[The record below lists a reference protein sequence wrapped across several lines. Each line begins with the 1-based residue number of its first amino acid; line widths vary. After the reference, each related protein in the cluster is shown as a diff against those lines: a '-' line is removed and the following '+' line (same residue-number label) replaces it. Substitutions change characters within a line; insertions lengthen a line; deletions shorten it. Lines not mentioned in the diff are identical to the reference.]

1 MPLVRTD
8 TSDRDRVLD
17 ATDLVALVGE
27 SVALR
32 LKGREHVGLCP
43 FHEDHRPSFSVVTH
57 KVTQTGHA
65 FYHCFACQA
74 SGNAIDFMVKYHK
87 MDFLE
92 ALRYLAQRAGIELRP
107 RGGNAGGDGQGASAL
122 RRANEAG
129 LRFFT
134 RCLSEPTLGGP
145 SAQALAA
152 RSIEPA
158 MIERFGLGA
167 APASGDALVAH
178 VERLASNQRAS
189 GDDAIDS
196 DAIWA
201 AFESAGLLR
210 RRGGRLVDGFRN
222 RVMFPIQDEIGRCVA
237 FGARAID
244 PDDQP
249 KYLNSPESSIFHKSR
264 SLYGIHLAK
273 RAIIDSRTAI
283 ITEGYTDV
291 IACHR
296 AGIEN
301 AVATLGT
308 ALTRDHARILQR
320 LCDTVVLLFD
330 GDAAGQRAADRALEV
345 FFAAPIDVRICTLP
359 DQLDPDELL
368 RQPGGRDRFDAA
380 VAEAVDALE
389 HLVGRFRS
397 ELDERSGMSARQ
409 RTIQAMVSKLAS
421 LGLASLDGLRRRMV
435 IDAIASAAGVPASD
449 IEAELMRST
458 ASARRSAAA
467 DETAT
472 LGATIPAASTALARA
487 EREFVGLLLAWPV
500 LTTSRLE
507 TIDGDSLPIGEFVS
521 PDSFADAPTA
531 QVFRVLHERI
541 EAASAFNLQD
551 VLAEFD
557 DDALK
562 AFVTSL
568 FRTAYERHLDEPSAR
583 TGLVAAA
590 RALELTRRRQ
600 ALSEPAAVS
609 TPEAL
614 AERIALIRAAG
625 PRPSAIARRIDS

>member
-1 MPLVRTD
+1 
-8 TSDRDRVLD
+8 
-17 ATDLVALVGE
+17 
-27 SVALR
+27 
-32 LKGREHVGLCP
+32 
-43 FHEDHRPSFSVVTH
+43 
-57 KVTQTGHA
+57 
-65 FYHCFACQA
+65 
-74 SGNAIDFMVKYHK
+74 
-87 MDFLE
+87 
-92 ALRYLAQRAGIELRP
+92 
-107 RGGNAGGDGQGASAL
+107 
-122 RRANEAG
+122 
-129 LRFFT
+129 
-134 RCLSEPTLGGP
+134 
-145 SAQALAA
+145 
-152 RSIEPA
+152 

-178 VERLASNQRAS
+178 VERLASNQSAS

>member
-1 MPLVRTD
+1 MPLPRQD
-8 TSDRDRVLD
+8 TTDRDRVLD
-17 ATDLVALVGE
+17 ATDLVSLVGE

-32 LKGREHVGLCP
+32 QKGREHVGLCP
-43 FHEDHRPSFSVVTH
+43 FHDDHRPSFSVITH
-57 KVTQTGHA
+57 KGHA
-65 FYHCFACQA
+65 FYHCFSCQA

-87 MDFLE
+87 MEFIE
-92 ALRYLAQRAGIELRP
+92 ALRFLAQRAGIELRP
-107 RGGNAGGDGQGASAL
+107 RRGDQGNGGNGEAVSAL
-122 RRANEAG
+122 RRANEAA
-129 LRFFT
+129 LRFFV
-134 RCLSEPTLGGP
+134 RCLADPSVGAA
-145 SAQALAA
+145 SAQALKA
-152 RSIEPA
+152 RSIEST

-178 VERLASNQRAS
+178 VERLAANQRAG
-189 GDDAIDS
+189 GDDSIEPNAIR
-196 DAIWA
+196 A

-210 RRGGRLVDGFRN
+210 SRGGRVVDGFRN
-222 RVMFPIQDEIGRCVA
+222 RVMFPIHDEIGRCVA

-244 PDDQP
+244 PEDQP
-249 KYLNSPESSIFHKSR
+249 KYLNSPESPIFHKSR

-368 RQPGGRDRFDAA
+368 RQPDGRDRFDAA
-380 VAEAVDALE
+380 IAAAEDALV
-389 HLVGRFRS
+389 HLVARFRS
-397 ELDERSGMSARQ
+397 ELSERNGMSARQ

-421 LGLASLDGLRRRMV
+421 LGLAGLDGLRRRMV
-435 IDAIASAAGVPASD
+435 IDSIAAAAGVPASE
-449 IEAELMRST
+449 IEAEL
-458 ASARRSAAA
+458 ARSAVRVRAEGAA
-467 DETAT
+467 DGGTVSGAPIPEAT
-472 LGATIPAASTALARA
+472 TALARA
-487 EREFVGLLLAWPV
+487 EREFVGLLLAWPM
-500 LTTSRLE
+500 LAASRVD
-507 TIDGDSLPIGEFVS
+507 TVDGDSLPISEFVIPS
-521 PDSFADAPTA
+521 SFMDAPAA
-531 QVFRVLHERI
+531 QVYRPVFERM
-541 EAASAFNLQD
+541 EGASAFNIQD

-557 DDALK
+557 DDAFK
-562 AFVTSL
+562 AFVTTL
-568 FRTAYERHLDEPSAR
+568 FRTAQERHPDEPKAR
-583 TGLVAAA
+583 EGLVAAA
-590 RALELTRRRQ
+590 RALELTRRRH
-600 ALSEPAAVS
+600 ALSEPAFVS